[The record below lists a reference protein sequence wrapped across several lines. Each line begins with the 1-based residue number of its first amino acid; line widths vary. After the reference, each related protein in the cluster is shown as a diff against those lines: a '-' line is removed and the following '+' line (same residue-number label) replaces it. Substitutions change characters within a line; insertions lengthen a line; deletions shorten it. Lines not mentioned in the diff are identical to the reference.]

1 MGSSTLI
8 DIVSSMLISGFLLV
22 TALHMDEQSVKTT
35 YYSET
40 NLTVQQNLTSLVE
53 NLEYDFRKMGY
64 CADPTLQPKT
74 YMYIV
79 EGDTNYIW
87 FLADLDNA
95 GVLDTVKY
103 YLGNTPIPG
112 CANKNVRMLYRQ
124 IDGNPPFGSNLGVA
138 QFSLRYLDGFGQPV
152 PTPIYAPSQVQM
164 VEITLKIEPTAAYG
178 DTSYTQN
185 FALWRQTR
193 LISRNLKN
201 R

>member
-1 MGSSTLI
+1 MI

-22 TALHMDEQSVKTT
+22 TALRMDQQSVKNT

-64 CADPTLQPKT
+64 CADPNVQPKP
-74 YMYIV
+74 YMYV
-79 EGDTNYIW
+79 VKGDSNYIW
-87 FLADLDNA
+87 FVADLYNN
-95 GVLDTVKY
+95 GTLDTVKY
-103 YLGNTPIPG
+103 YLGSDSIPG
-112 CANKNVRMLYRQ
+112 CANKHVRMLYRQ
-124 IDGNPPFGSNLGVA
+124 VNSGPAVGSNLGVA
-138 QFSLRYLDGFGQPV
+138 EFKLKYLDGFGQPLE
-152 PTPIYAPSQVQM
+152 PPITAPSQVQM

-178 DTSYTQN
+178 DTSYDQN

>member
-1 MGSSTLI
+1 MGSSTML
-8 DIVSSMLISGFLLV
+8 DIISSMLISGFLLF
-22 TALHMDEQSVKTT
+22 TALQMDQQSIKTT

-53 NLEYDFRKMGY
+53 ILEYDFRRMGY
-64 CADPTLQPKT
+64 CADPNVQPNPD
-74 YMYIV
+74 MYIV
-79 EGDTNYIW
+79 KGSSSYIW
-87 FLADLDNA
+87 FVADMDNT

-103 YLGNTPIPG
+103 FLGTNPIPG
-112 CANKNVRMLYRQ
+112 CANRNVRMLYRQ
-124 IDGNPPFGSNLGVA
+124 INSDPPVGSNLGVV
-138 QFSLRYLDGFGQPV
+138 QFDLKYLDGFGQAL

-178 DTSYTQN
+178 DTTYNQN

-193 LISRNLKN
+193 LISRNLRN

>member
-1 MGSSTLI
+1 MGSSTMI
-8 DIVSSMLISGFLLV
+8 DIISSMLISGFLLF
-22 TALHMDEQSVKTT
+22 TALHMDDQSTQTT

-40 NLTVQQNLTSLVE
+40 NLTVQENLTSLVE

-64 CADPTLQPKT
+64 CADPNLQPKP
-74 YMYIV
+74 YMYV
-79 EGDTNYIW
+79 VKGDSNYIW
-87 FLADLDNA
+87 FVADLGDS

-103 YLGNTPIPG
+103 SLGNTPIPR

-124 IDGNPPFGSNLGVA
+124 IDSNPPMGSNLGVA
-138 QFSLRYLDGFGQPV
+138 MFNLKYLDGFNQPLA
-152 PTPIYAPSQVQM
+152 TPITAPSQVQM

>member
-22 TALHMDEQSVKTT
+22 TALQMDEKAVQNT

-40 NLTVQQNLTSLVE
+40 NLTVQQNLTSLVQ

-64 CADPTLQPKT
+64 CADPNLQPKT
-74 YMYIV
+74 YMYLV
-79 EGDTNYIW
+79 QGDTSSIS
-87 FLADLDNA
+87 FVADLNNV

-103 YLGNTPIPG
+103 YLGGHVPG
-112 CANKNVRMLYRQ
+112 CPNPHVKMLYRQ
-124 IDGNPPFGSNLGVA
+124 VDSDPAVGSNLGVTE
-138 QFSLRYLDGFGQPV
+138 FYLKYLDSFGQELPV
-152 PTPIYAPSQVQM
+152 PFTAPSQVQM
-164 VEITLKIEPTAAYG
+164 VEITIRVEPAAAYD
-178 DTSYTQN
+178 DTTYSQN

>member
-22 TALHMDEQSVKTT
+22 TALQMDQQSVKTT

-64 CADPTLQPKT
+64 CANPDLQPKT
-74 YMYIV
+74 YMYV
-79 EGDTNYIW
+79 VKGDSNYIW
-87 FLADLDNA
+87 FVADLADTGA
-95 GVLDTVKY
+95 LDTVKY
-103 YLGNTPIPG
+103 YLGDTPIPN
-112 CANKNVRMLYRQ
+112 CPNKNVRMLYRQ
-124 IDGNPPFGSNLGVA
+124 IDSNPPFGSNLGVA
-138 QFSLRYLDGFGQPV
+138 QFSLKYLDGFGQPIQ
-152 PTPIYAPSQVQM
+152 PPIVAPSQVQM
-164 VEITLKIEPTAAYG
+164 VEITLKVEPTAAYG